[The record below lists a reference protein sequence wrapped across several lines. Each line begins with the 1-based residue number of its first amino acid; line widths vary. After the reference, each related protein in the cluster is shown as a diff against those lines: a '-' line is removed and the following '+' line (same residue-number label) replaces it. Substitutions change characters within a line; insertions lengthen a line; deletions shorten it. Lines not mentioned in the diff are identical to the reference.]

1 MTTTITTKS
10 LKHAPVNGCMAIWQR
25 GSRALGIVGLKF

>member
-1 MTTTITTKS
+1 MKTAMTKS

-25 GSRALGIVGLKF
+25 GYRLFGGAGGKF